1 MKSSDTVTRDTKR
14 DGLVYVF
21 TGEGKGKTSAAL
33 GVAVRAALR
42 GMKVGIVQW
51 YKEKRWPI
59 AEHKIGEKFEN
70 IQIYPLG
77 TGFYQLPSD
86 HATPVEHKQAAEAA
100 LAQARELVGKVD
112 VLILDEVINAIGD
125 KLVRENEVLKLIE
138 ERGKMHII
146 LTGRG
151 ASQELIATAD
161 LVTECKKVKH
171 PFDKGKMA
179 VSGLDY

>member
-1 MKSSDTVTRDTKR
+1 MS
-14 DGLVYVF
+14 GLVYVF

-59 AEHKIGEKFEN
+59 AEHKIGEKLEN
-70 IQIYPLG
+70 IQIFPLG
-77 TGFYQLPSD
+77 SGFYQLPSD
-86 HATPVEHKQAAEAA
+86 HATASEHKAAAEAA
-100 LAQARELVGKVD
+100 LTQARELVRSVD

-125 KLVRENEVLKLIE
+125 GLVESKRVMELLSK
-138 ERGKMHII
+138 RGKMHVI

-151 ASQELIATAD
+151 ASKELIAMAD
-161 LVTECKKVKH
+161 LVTECKKIKH

-179 VSGLDY
+179 VAGLDY

>member
-1 MKSSDTVTRDTKR
+1 MKNNTIK
-14 DGLVYVF
+14 GLIYVF

-42 GMKVGIVQW
+42 GMRIGIVQW

-59 AEHKIGEKFEN
+59 AEHKIGDKFEN
-70 IQIYPLG
+70 IQIFPLG
-77 TGFYQLPSD
+77 SGFYQLPSD
-86 HATPVEHKQAAEAA
+86 HATSVEHKQAAEAA
-100 LAQARELVGKVD
+100 LTQARELVGRVD
-112 VLILDEVINAIGD
+112 VLVLDEVINAIGD
-125 KLVRENEVLKLIE
+125 KLVMEEEVLKLIG
-138 ERGKMHII
+138 ERGKMHVI

-151 ASQELIATAD
+151 ATKNIIEVAD